1 MPTYYEYPGAQ
12 PRNALQMKRMIRND
26 QAIQQLPATDA
37 PVQLPNYIYYTTLIA
52 DSSNTNASW
61 HLGLNPST
69 LMESP
74 EVLLWPSHLTKNNCT
89 TANRSY
95 TTRDTLR
102 KASTAAQRIS
112 KSMSW
117 QMGQAYGHHFW
128 RFEKW
133 WKMRWSWVPVLV
145 TMWMYDDQNVVL
157 QSSID
162 EQHKITHWTALW
174 TALWRLSLCGWTC

>member
-74 EVLLWPSHLTKNNCT
+74 EVLL
-89 TANRSY
+89 
-95 TTRDTLR
+95 
-102 KASTAAQRIS
+102 
-112 KSMSW
+112 
-117 QMGQAYGHHFW
+117 
-128 RFEKW
+128 
-133 WKMRWSWVPVLV
+133 
-145 TMWMYDDQNVVL
+145 
-157 QSSID
+157 
-162 EQHKITHWTALW
+162 
-174 TALWRLSLCGWTC
+174 